1 MELSQGTIENVTLSE
16 ILELDTWNEQR
27 SSEQLQDFIQ
37 RRHAAVSELEDE

>member
-27 SSEQLQDFIQ
+27 TSEQLQAFIN
-37 RRHAAVSELEDE
+37 RRHAAIVDKEEE